1 MIVLTVHPGL
11 RRVVI
16 VEEQRS
22 VIVRIGCHETIVVIE
37 SLTAGPMVKGA
48 ALRSFRQ
55 RRVIPFPEREGF
67 KARALKMFGEGFCA
81 LGWHAV
87 VAGKPHSGE
96 RVGTKSDLV
105 RIPARHQRRPRR
117 RAQGWS

>member
-16 VEEQRS
+16 IEEQRS
-22 VIVRIGCHETIVVIE
+22 VIVRIRCHEVMVVME
-37 SLTAGPMVKGA
+37 ALAAGPMLKGA

-67 KARALKMFGEGFCA
+67 KARVLKMFGEGFRA

-96 RVGTKSDLV
+96 RMGTKSNLV
-105 RIPARHQRRPRR
+105 RISARHQRRP
-117 RAQGWS
+117 